1 MESQKQSRPLPR
13 AGGGK
18 NLFYFLAGQGRMT
31 SVNHSLFV
39 EAGMATV
46 PSAGQES
53 HPTPS
58 VGTLS
63 KTKKSAMNYHIKS
76 NKERRQRLS
85 SCFVDSWL
93 RANRALT
100 MNISGGTAIATILSI
115 SQCG

>member
-1 MESQKQSRPLPR
+1 
-13 AGGGK
+13 
-18 NLFYFLAGQGRMT
+18 MT

-39 EAGMATV
+39 AAGTAMV

-63 KTKKSAMNYHIKS
+63 KTKKSAMNYRIKS

-85 SCFVDSWL
+85 SCFVDCWL
-93 RANRALT
+93 RANRTLNT
-100 MNISGGTAIATILSI
+100 NISGGTAIATILSI
-115 SQCG
+115 KVNVVNKWLGSLFWGSG